1 MTVVSNS
8 NLDLLSDIMEMDVL
22 TTKKVGFAEIL
33 KVDENTFTIKSIN
46 KDEFVNSIPNEKLV
60 DECRIKTDP
69 EES

>member
-1 MTVVSNS
+1 MTTCSG
-8 NLDLLSDIMEMDVL
+8 NLNLLSDLMEMDVL

-46 KDEFVNSIPNEKLV
+46 EDEFIKSIPNEKLV
-60 DECRIKTDP
+60 DECRIKTDS